1 MTSYQSRIIE
11 EAKFTFSPLGKT
23 LEKQKNRLKIKEQKK
38 LGFRNFK
45 SY

>member
-38 LGFRNFK
+38 IRLQKF
-45 SY
+45 